1 MRQDLLAKQAQI
13 MLLALEVTPAADAD
27 P

>member
-1 MRQDLLAKQAQI
+1 MRQDVLAKQAQI

>member
-1 MRQDLLAKQAQI
+1 MRQDVLTKQAQI
-13 MLLALEVTPAADAD
+13 TFLALEVTPAADAD

>member
-13 MLLALEVTPAADAD
+13 MLLALEVTPAVDAD